1 MDMILAGGDPGT
13 LEQLAALCGESGGMG
28 RVICASAGQALA
40 YGEGCPVDLLFLDME
55 TLGRDGFELLRRLR
69 SIHGEVQAA
78 VIAADGRYALEAYQN
93 DICDYILAPP
103 DREAIL
109 RAVEKARRLIRGGR
123 TQRVVLCTF
132 GRFDLFVDGHAV
144 DFKSRKAKELMA
156 FLTAQKGGIVGMEL
170 IVAELWEDE
179 PFGENVKVRFRKA
192 LMNLRRALEEH
203 GLRWML
209 QSRRGRLSL
218 DCTGVECDYFR
229 LLEGDERAAQ
239 EFHGEFMSAYSWGEA
254 YLPELERM
262 AEQVLRKHMRDEE
275 LEASGQ

>member
-13 LEQLAALCGESGGMG
+13 LERLAALCRESGGMG
-28 RVICASAGQALA
+28 WVICASAGQALA
-40 YGEGCPVDLLFLDME
+40 YGEERPVDLLFLDME

-156 FLTAQKGGIVGMEL
+156 FLTAQKNI
-170 IVAELWEDE
+170 
-179 PFGENVKVRFRKA
+179 
-192 LMNLRRALEEH
+192 
-203 GLRWML
+203 
-209 QSRRGRLSL
+209 
-218 DCTGVECDYFR
+218 
-229 LLEGDERAAQ
+229 
-239 EFHGEFMSAYSWGEA
+239 EA
-254 YLPELERM
+254 ISH
-262 AEQVLRKHMRDEE
+262 QVLARVIQESSSNG
-275 LEASGQ
+275 ASGSVVIPNLGGDRVVQLPYFTVAL